1 MKRPFAGILLA
12 LLALLGLRADP
23 AHADPLSQAYT
34 DSLQRVKGRL
44 LRTATPQGARHLE
57 LESSHDA
64 RIAEYL
70 DVHGQPEILYP
81 IDRWRVRLLYLREDR
96 MVTFVRQSEER
107 EAEVKGHKQIGPRL
121 MKRLEPDE
129 RVLVIGV
136 RAAALPAAPAARLR
150 GSCFGV
156 SPDGL
161 LLTADHTVGKAT
173 RVRVRWADGT
183 QAAARVKRRA
193 PESDVALLSVD
204 RQNLA
209 WLPLA
214 DPDDVHM
221 GDRVFTIGF
230 PARRMLG
237 DDPKF
242 ADGAISG
249 ETRGPADEPLLV
261 TSVPTQAGNSGSP
274 LVNEAGQVVGLLIGS
289 ASHGAFLKW
298 TGQRPQNV
306 NFAVPVLVL
315 SPLVPDGSEAP
326 GAKWGA
332 SPADR
337 RAAIERA
344 RAAVCGVEA
353 VQR

>member
-1 MKRPFAGILLA
+1 MTRRFSGTLLA
-12 LLALLGLRADP
+12 LSALLGLQAGEVRADAPP
-23 AHADPLSQAYT
+23 AEYAA
-34 DSLQRVKGRL
+34 SLQDAKGRL
-44 LRTATPQGARHLE
+44 LRTSTPGGARHLE
-57 LESSHDA
+57 LESAYDPRVA
-64 RIAEYL
+64 TYL
-70 DVHGQPEILYP
+70 DVHGPPEIVYP

-96 MVTFVRQSEER
+96 MVTFVRESEER
-107 EAEVKGHKQIGPRL
+107 VAEVKGGKPIPPRVV
-121 MKRLEPDE
+121 KRLDPAE

-136 RAAALPAAPAARLR
+136 RAAALPAPPPERLR

-161 LLTADHTVGKAT
+161 VLTADHTVGEAT
-173 RVRVRWADGT
+173 QVRVRWADGT
-183 QAAARVKRRA
+183 QAAARVKRRI
-193 PESDVALLSVD
+193 PERDVALLSVD
-204 RQNLA
+204 RKDLA

-214 DPDDVHM
+214 HPEQVRM

-249 ETRGPADEPLLV
+249 ETRGPDDELLLV

-306 NFAVPVLVL
+306 NFAVPVRALSSLV
-315 SPLVPDGSEAP
+315 SPAAAP
-326 GAKWGA
+326 GGEPEAT
-332 SPADR
+332 PVDR
-337 RAAIERA
+337 RAAIERV
-344 RAAVCGVEA
+344 RSAVCGVEA
-353 VQR
+353 VHR